1 MSLIRPNP
9 TTIKTGNAASELRR
23 YASEMRDSGVPVQGC
38 AWIEVTADLIDRLQ
52 SKIETLEKEL
62 NATKTDSK
70 ARKA

>member
-38 AWIEVTADLIDRLQ
+38 AWIEITADLIDRQQ
-52 SKIETLEKEL
+52 SKIEALEKEL
-62 NATKTDSK
+62 NATQADSK
-70 ARKA
+70 TREA